1 MDNNTIQVK
10 AILLTGKE
18 AITMPCLAFIGRAS
32 IVGIVGLKLFK
43 LCRKYAN
50 RKSKKEE
57 DELIQS
63 IKEFIKS
70 QKEF

>member
-1 MDNNTIQVK
+1 MDNNTIKVK

-18 AITMPCLAFIGRAS
+18 AITIPCLAFIGGAS

-43 LCRKYAN
+43 LCRKHAN
-50 RKSKKEE
+50 IKSKKE